1 MPQLKSSRENKPWH
15 GQRVGI
21 TGVRGSLGQALARG
35 FQAAGAEVIGLTHRQ
50 PPTEAIPAIDRWVSW
65 TCGREMDL
73 EAHLLELDVLVLN
86 HGINPQG
93 DQSAAALERALEVNA
108 LSTWKLLCIC
118 EELARRGLG
127 PRDVWINTSEAEVQP
142 AVSPGYEISKRLIG
156 QLVSIR
162 GAVRSGQERS
172 QLTLRKL
179 ILGPFRS
186 ELNPIGVMDANFVAN
201 QILFQARLG
210 SRLIVVT
217 PNPLTYLVV
226 PLSELARRV
235 YSLVLNRPDR

>member
-1 MPQLKSSRENKPWH
+1 MKSWH
-15 GQRVGI
+15 GLRVGI
-21 TGVRGSLGQALARG
+21 TGARGRLGMALAKR
-35 FQAAGAEVIGLTHRQ
+35 FRAAGAEVTGFTH
-50 PPTEAIPAIDRWVSW
+50 S
-65 TCGREMDL
+65 
-73 EAHLLELDVLVLN
+73 AHLSDPTGPVDNWVTWSCGAEEQLKAQLLNLDLLVLN
-86 HGINPQG
+86 HGVNPQG
-93 DQSAAALERALEVNA
+93 DQTLEALDRALEVNA

-118 EELARRGLG
+118 EQLARRGLG

-156 QLVSIR
+156 QLVSVR

-186 ELNPIGVMDANFVAN
+186 ELNQIGVMDANFVAN

-210 SRLIVVT
+210 FRLIVVT

-235 YSLVLNRPDR
+235 YSLVLNCPDR